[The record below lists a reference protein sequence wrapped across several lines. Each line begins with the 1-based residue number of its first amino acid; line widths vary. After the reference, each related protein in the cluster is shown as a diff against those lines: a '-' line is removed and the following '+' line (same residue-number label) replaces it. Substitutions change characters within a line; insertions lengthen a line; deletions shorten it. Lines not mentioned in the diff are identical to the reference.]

1 MGEVLSVDRL
11 GDTMDVWFYLQD
23 NKKGGAYDWYQPM
36 SKGGYTPEYVN
47 HLGQTVL
54 SPKGSEVQHLA
65 RRDDTKMLSGI
76 VLVVPSFE
84 LQTGG
89 KLTASS
95 LREID
100 TYLRSV
106 SASDRKAV
114 LELNDPTEAEKK
126 VQEAKDRTAQEIQ
139 KV

>member
-1 MGEVLSVDRL
+1 M
-11 GDTMDVWFYLQD
+11 
-23 NKKGGAYDWYQPM
+23 
-36 SKGGYTPEYVN
+36 
-47 HLGQTVL
+47 

-114 LELNDPTEAEKK
+114 LALNDPTEAEKK
-126 VQEAKDRTAQEIQ
+126 VQESLKKK
-139 KV
+139 KVKRRQ